1 MASPENR
8 SLHAWSTEI
17 ATSANMNKLPRGW
30 YARAYNGS
38 NQTISTTG
46 SSVAITDCSVTV
58 DLEAN
63 RVYKI
68 EAQATVTAG
77 VGATSWIGEIRQAST
92 VIGRWG
98 RSSQA
103 PALEVR
109 KSSGWVYIQ
118 NVSAATV
125 TFDMSINTDVVAIVS
140 GGGVNIAEIT
150 VTDCGAIT

>member
-1 MASPENR
+1 MSSPENR
-8 SLHAWSTEI
+8 SLHTWTTEI

-30 YARAYNGS
+30 YGRAYNGS

-58 DLEAN
+58 DLKAN

-77 VGATSWIGEIRQAST
+77 VGTTSWIGEIRQGGT

-98 RSSQA
+98 RQSQA
-103 PALEVR
+103 PALEVV

-118 NVSAATV
+118 VTADATA

-140 GGGVNIAEIT
+140 GGGVNIADIT